1 MITFKI
7 VLYILVCA
15 IAEVGCLCIF
25 DEAGMFFPDGVID
38 ADLKDWCN
46 ALWASLA
53 TMAVVLIV
61 SIVFGVVLCI
71 SL

>member
-15 IAEVGCLCIF
+15 ISEVVCLCKF
-25 DEAGMFFPDGVID
+25 DKAGMFFPDGVID
-38 ADLKDWCN
+38 ADLMDWCN
-46 ALWASLA
+46 ALWSALA

-61 SIVFGVVLCI
+61 GIVFGVVLCI